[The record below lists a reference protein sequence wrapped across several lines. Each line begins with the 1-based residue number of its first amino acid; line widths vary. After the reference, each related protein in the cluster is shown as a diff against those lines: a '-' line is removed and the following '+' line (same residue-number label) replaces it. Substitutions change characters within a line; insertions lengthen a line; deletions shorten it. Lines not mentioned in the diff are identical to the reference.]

1 MNIHLFINSMA
12 RITDIKRIERL
23 KQSTMKLVV
32 EKGFGGASA
41 ILIANDAG
49 VAAGYFYRHY
59 KGKKEMVNSLLQDV
73 YQEMFTKFQELSLK
87 GLTFSAITENMIR
100 NFIELANAN
109 PVKIKFLYV
118 LTHDY
123 SFVVDPSIKESIFRL
138 LIQLKNLGHESGEL
152 DKEINEEDLYQIL
165 IMNVLQTINLGF
177 RKQKGKNSFK
187 NPATEHLVYLTGKV
201 LR

>member
-1 MNIHLFINSMA
+1 
-12 RITDIKRIERL
+12 
-23 KQSTMKLVV
+23 MKLVV

-41 ILIANDAG
+41 ILIAKDAG

-123 SFVVDPSIKESIFRL
+123 SFVVDPSIKENIFQL
-138 LIQLKNLGHESGEL
+138 LIQLKNLGHKSGEL

-165 IMNVLQTINLGF
+165 IMNVLQTINLEF